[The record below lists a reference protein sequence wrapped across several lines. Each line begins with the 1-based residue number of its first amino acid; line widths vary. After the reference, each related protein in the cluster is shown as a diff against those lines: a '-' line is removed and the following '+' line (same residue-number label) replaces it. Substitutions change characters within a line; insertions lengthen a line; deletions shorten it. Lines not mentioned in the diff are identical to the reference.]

1 MDKLKKNMEINTLT
15 FSSTD
20 KNTEVLKK
28 CTQLQDEIKYLIKTI
43 NGGKSSEYGKDL
55 MKIKFN
61 SEV

>member
-20 KNTEVLKK
+20 KNTKVLKK
-28 CTQLQDEIKYLIKTI
+28 CTQLWDEIKYLIKTI
-43 NGGKSSEYGKDL
+43 NGGKSSEYGEDF
-55 MKIKFN
+55 MKIQFN

>member
-1 MDKLKKNMEINTLT
+1 MKINNLT

-28 CTQLQDEIKYLIKTI
+28 YTQLRDEIKYLIKTI
-43 NGGKSSEYGKDL
+43 NGGKSGEYGKDL